1 MVIQVDSI
9 LDAHIRSFFVVT
21 SSSLSEIFSLQMSW
35 KLDNNR
41 PLSPPLTQPKKITE
55 TSCPGSCN
63 NQKVQKKSSEDNIP
77 ENVPATTLHDYWD
90 CWGRMDPHAG
100 NLALRPSNL
109 TKQRYPLSSFMRK
122 TFTISVKKRKKAVA
136 TNCNSKNPW
145 SILTL

>member
-41 PLSPPLTQPKKITE
+41 PLSPPLTHPKKITE

-63 NQKVQKKSSEDNIP
+63 NQKVQKKVQKTTYRRMCLQPHCTIIGIAGVEWIP
-77 ENVPATTLHDYWD
+77 MQEIWHYDQVT
-90 CWGRMDPHAG
+90 
-100 NLALRPSNL
+100 
-109 TKQRYPLSSFMRK
+109 
-122 TFTISVKKRKKAVA
+122 
-136 TNCNSKNPW
+136 
-145 SILTL
+145 